1 MTMKRMHRFMPNFKI
16 GTVSLTF
23 STFSFLLIVGSLGT
37 IAIKNDIKEF
47 DLRTLEL
54 ARHKDNLVLLGLFTE
69 SQINQTSHDE
79 NLNFN
84 DVEEVN
90 FADSIYA
97 LGSPELN
104 RAEVA
109 ARDLMHQISLY
120 KNLGGID
127 DDYMYFYR
135 SYSGHKYIFPNKFE
149 DFSPTEKQLS
159 SDTCLGSE
167 VCSITAEEFQ
177 LTDRVIISPPHIS
190 LVKKQEIISMVTPVY
205 HEGEIIGDYVLNVP
219 IGHYVSGGL
228 ELTYEADS
236 DVTNLVISY
245 PAYPYSYINYSKT
258 VVADNQTTYTYR
270 YPYSKLLIDYC
281 WIFGL
286 LLLAS
291 FNYLFY
297 VNKAMVAK
305 DELVDA
311 KLTALID
318 ELTGLY
324 NRRVYNEPS
333 FQLAVQGKA
342 CSVIAI
348 DGDRIKKI
356 NDSLGHSW
364 GDSVI
369 QHIAQ
374 SMKDVFRR
382 DDFLIRVGGDEF
394 IVIMPNCSYEN
405 ALKASDVLK
414 KQVTESKV
422 ASLGFDVSVSVGV
435 AFKGPNDSLEGALC
449 KADEKLYQ
457 QKAER

>member
-1 MTMKRMHRFMPNFKI
+1 MKRMLGLMPNFKI
-16 GTVSLTF
+16 ATLSLTF
-23 STFSFLLIVGSLGT
+23 SSFSFLLFIVSFGT
-37 IAIKNDIKEF
+37 VAINNDIKEF
-47 DLRTLEL
+47 DLSTLQL
-54 ARHKDNLVLLGLFTE
+54 DRHKDNLVLLGLFTE
-69 SQINQTSHDE
+69 SQINQTSYDE
-79 NLNFN
+79 NHNFD

-90 FADSIYA
+90 FVDSIYA

-109 ARDLMHQISLY
+109 ARHLMHQISLY
-120 KNLGGID
+120 KNLGGIE
-127 DDYMYFYR
+127 DDYVYFYR
-135 SYSGHKYIFPNKFE
+135 SYSGQKYIFPNKFE

-159 SDTCLGSE
+159 GDICLGSE
-167 VCSITAEEFQ
+167 VCSITAKEFQ
-177 LTDRVIISPPHIS
+177 LTDRVIISPPHIG
-190 LVKKQEIISMVTPVY
+190 LVKKGEIISIVTPVY
-205 HEGEIIGDYVLNVP
+205 DEGEIIGDYVLNVN
-219 IGHYVSGGL
+219 IEQYVSRGL
-228 ELTYEADS
+228 DLTYETDNN
-236 DVTNLVISY
+236 VNNLVVTY
-245 PAYPYSYINYSKT
+245 PDYPYSYLNYSKT

-281 WIFGL
+281 WVFGL

-291 FNYLFY
+291 LNYLFY
-297 VNKAMVAK
+297 VNKAKVAK

-311 KLTALID
+311 KYTALID

-324 NRRVYNEPS
+324 NRRIYNEPS
-333 FQLAVQGKA
+333 FQLAVQGKP

-364 GDSVI
+364 GDEVI

-382 DDFLIRVGGDEF
+382 DDFLMRVGGDEF

-414 KQVTESKV
+414 RQVTESKV

-435 AFKGPNDSLEGALC
+435 AFKGSNDSLEGALC